1 MPIAQELTYDTGAS
15 ATEMAQE
22 LFGDGV
28 TIVSASYN
36 GATGSSAIY
45 SNGDTISPDATPGD
59 TGVILSTGDASDFT
73 NSGGGGWWWGGSSTN
88 TNQATN
94 TSTNTSGEDNNTVF
108 NDIVGANTYDAAYL
122 DVKFVPTGDTM
133 TMQFVFSSEEYPE
146 YINSIYNDAVIVI
159 VNGEEVEVEVGS
171 GNASISTVNT
181 TNNSNLY
188 LDNTGDAYNT
198 EMDGFTV
205 TMTLKMDVIPNE
217 ENDITIGIVDVGD
230 SSYDSNVL
238 IAGGSVQTSVVAVAD
253 ETTMGLNT
261 TKTVDVLAN
270 DEAGSTLTITHINGQ
285 EVSAGDT
292 ITLSTGQVITLN
304 ADGTI
309 DVVTDGD
316 EEEVNFTYTIEDED
330 GTSDVGFV
338 TVNSTAAPCF
348 VKGTLIRT
356 PEGDVPIEDIDVG
369 DLVET
374 YGEGPQEVR
383 WVGSRTVP
391 AEGALAPI
399 RITAGSFGDHG
410 TLLVSPQHRILIR
423 DSRAELLFDSPEV
436 LVKARDLVDDHRVT
450 RRAGGDVTYFHI
462 LFDTH
467 QIVFSQGLETES
479 FLPGP
484 QISNI
489 FEEEIVEE
497 ICTLFPELNP
507 TTGEG
512 YGRAARRTL
521 KTYEA
526 AVLTRSVKR
535 VA

>member
-22 LFGDGV
+22 IFGDGV
-28 TIVSASYN
+28 TVVNASYSGSN
-36 GATGSSAIY
+36 GSSAIY
-45 SNGDTISPDATPGD
+45 SNGDTISPEATPGD
-59 TGVILSTGDASDFT
+59 TGVILSTGNVRDFT
-73 NSGGGGWWWGGSSTN
+73 NSGGGGWWGGSSTN
-88 TNQATN
+88 TNQSSS
-94 TSTNTSGEDNNTVF
+94 TSTNTSGENNNPLF
-108 NDIVGANTYDAAYL
+108 NNIVGSNTYDAAYL
-122 DVKFVPTGDTM
+122 EVQFIPTGDTM

-146 YINSIYNDAVIVI
+146 YINSIYNDAVIVM
-159 VNGEEVEVEVGS
+159 VNGEEVEVAVGS

-205 TMTLKMDVIPNE
+205 TMTLTMDVDPGELNE
-217 ENDITIGIVDVGD
+217 ILIGIVDVGD

-238 IAGGSVQTSVVAVAD
+238 IAGDSVQTAVIANAD
-253 ETTMGLNT
+253 WQTMGLNA
-261 TKTVDVLAN
+261 TKTVDVLDN

-285 EVSAGDT
+285 PVEPGDT
-292 ITLSTGQVITLN
+292 IVLSTGQVITLN
-304 ADGTI
+304 ADGTLE
-309 DVVTDGD
+309 VTSDGD
-316 EEEVNFTYTIEDED
+316 EEEVNFTYTIEDES

-338 TVNSTAAPCF
+338 TINSTAVPCF

-356 PEGDVPIEDIDVG
+356 PEGDVPVEDIDVG

-374 YGEGPQEVR
+374 YENGAQEVR
-383 WVGSRTVP
+383 WIGSRTVP

-399 RITAGSFGDHG
+399 RIEAESFGDHG
-410 TLLVSPQHRILIR
+410 TLLVSPQHRVLLR

-436 LVKARDLVDDHRVT
+436 LVKAKDLIDDQRVT
-450 RRAGGDVTYFHI
+450 RETGGDVTYFHM
-462 LFDTH
+462 LFDSH
-467 QIVFSQGLETES
+467 QLVFSQGLETES

-484 QISNI
+484 EISNI

-497 ICTLFPELNP
+497 IFTLFPELDRE
-507 TTGEG
+507 TGEG
-512 YGRAARRTL
+512 YGPAARRLL

-526 AVLTRSVKR
+526 AVLTKSGKR